1 MENRGIKNNEMSG
14 GIWKIMETETG
25 KVRVA
30 ERERRRRKGR
40 SWEEREKRQRE
51 EKKNQS
57 KKSSKRMENL
67 GQRRR
72 SGEVG
77 GRSK

>member
-1 MENRGIKNNEMSG
+1 MEI
-14 GIWKIMETETG
+14 ETG
-25 KVRVA
+25 KVRVV
-30 ERERRRRKGR
+30 EREGRRKGR

-51 EKKNQS
+51 EKKNQKKKNQS

-67 GQRRR
+67 GQRRI

>member
-1 MENRGIKNNEMSG
+1 MSG

-51 EKKNQS
+51 EKKNQKKKNQS